1 MKETVRKPILSE
13 ARVTR
18 YFVQGYSR
26 FICNRLPAL
35 CIKHYKLCIMNYAL
49 CIKHY
54 ELCIMNYYLTPLS
67 SKALLYLA
75 ALARCSLYD
84 LAKLCVPEKASL
96 AHI

>member
-26 FICNRLPAL
+26 FICNRLPTL

-84 LAKLCVPEKASL
+84 LAKLCVPEKSSL

>member
-35 CIKHYKLCIMNYAL
+35 CIKHYKLCIMHYA
-49 CIKHY
+49 
-54 ELCIMNYYLTPLS
+54 LCIMNY
-67 SKALLYLA
+67 AL
-75 ALARCSLYD
+75 
-84 LAKLCVPEKASL
+84 
-96 AHI
+96 